1 MLSDPHLAPCAANHA
16 PLTPL
21 DLYDRTV
28 ALMPDR
34 VAVIWGDLRLT
45 WGRFDALVQRMA
57 NTLRERGIG
66 KGDVVSIIAAN
77 RPEMLA
83 AHFAVPM
90 LGAVLNAINMRLD
103 AETVR
108 YILGHS
114 RSRLMLCD
122 PAHAGLATEGA
133 GALPVLCFSPDPPPG
148 TEAFD
153 LLDRTNRPAAPID
166 WRANVADEWQPIA
179 LNYTSGTTG
188 APKGVV
194 LHHRGAYQNALGN
207 VLALGFGRDTVY
219 LWTLPLFHCNG
230 WCHGWAVT
238 AAGGIHVCLDGVHP
252 DAIFA
257 AIREARVTH
266 LACAPVVLYMLLNDP
281 ARAARTADAP
291 RLLVATGGAAPTPSL
306 IEQMEE
312 IGFDLTHLYGLTECY
327 GPVSMNELTDDRRG
341 ATAAENAALLTP
353 QGMRHATGSL
363 LRVVDATGAEV
374 PRDGQTMG
382 EIVLR
387 GNTVMAGYL
396 GDAEATAA
404 AFADGWFHTG
414 DLAVVNP
421 DGYAEIRDRAKDIIN
436 TGGEKV
442 SSLEVERVLHR
453 HPDVLLAAV
462 VAAPHPKWGET
473 PYAFVEVKAGAC
485 LAEEALIGFAR
496 DHLAHFKAP
505 RQVIFAAIP
514 KTATGKVQKFVLR
527 QQAAALAAEA
537 E

>member
-1 MLSDPHLAPCAANHA
+1 MLNAPHLQPCAANHA
-16 PLTPL
+16 PLSPL
-21 DLYDRTV
+21 DLLERTV
-28 ALMPDR
+28 AITPDR
-34 VAVIWGDLRLT
+34 IAVIWQDLRLT
-45 WGRFDALVQRMA
+45 WAEFDAMVSRMA
-57 NTLRERGIG
+57 AALRDRGIG
-66 KGDVVSIIAAN
+66 RGDVVSIIAAN

-83 AHFAVPM
+83 AHFAVPA
-90 LGAVLNAINMRLD
+90 LGAVLNGINIRLD

-122 PAHAGLATEGA
+122 PAHAELATESA
-133 GALPVLCFSPDPPPG
+133 GALPVLCFGPEDAPG
-148 TEAFD
+148 AEPFD
-153 LLDRTNRPAAPID
+153 LLGGNGRPEREVD
-166 WRANVADEWQPIA
+166 WRANVTDEWQPIA

-207 VLALGFGRDTVY
+207 VLALGFTRETVY

-238 AAGGIHVCLDGVHP
+238 AAGGTHVCLDGVHP
-252 DAIFA
+252 DEIFA
-257 AIREARVTH
+257 AIEANRVTH

-281 ARAARTADAP
+281 ARTSRRPDAP
-291 RLLVATGGAAPTPSL
+291 RVQVATGGAAPTPSL
-306 IEQMEE
+306 IEQLEE

-327 GPVSMNELTDDRRG
+327 GPVAMNELTRERRG

-363 LRVVDATGAEV
+363 MRVVDGAGKEV
-374 PRDGQTMG
+374 PRDAETIG

-387 GNTVMAGYL
+387 GNTIMAGYL
-396 GDAEATAA
+396 GDPEATAA
-404 AFADGWFHTG
+404 AFEGGWFHTG
-414 DLAVVNP
+414 DLAIVHP

-436 TGGEKV
+436 SGGENI
-442 SSLEVERVLHR
+442 SSLEIERALHR
-453 HPDVLLAAV
+453 HPDVLLAAA

-473 PYAFVEVKAGAC
+473 PYAFVELKPGAT
-485 LAEEALIGFAR
+485 ASEEALTAFAR
-496 DHLAHFKAP
+496 DHLAHFKCP
-505 RQVIFAAIP
+505 RRVIFTEIP

-527 QQAAALAAEA
+527 QRAQDLARSPA
-537 E
+537 